1 MGVNKADL
9 QTRPMNQSTKAINP
23 SQKVIRVKSKKK
35 LAKTIFAHL
44 VLILIG
50 LIFLFPFIWLLL
62 SALKTPAEI
71 FVFPPKIIPE
81 VLQWENFVKAFTAM
95 PFLSY
100 TLNTL
105 FLCTVNIVGQ
115 LISAPLVAYSISKIK
130 WKGSKVVFAII
141 ISTMILPGQV
151 TMIPVYIIF
160 AQLGWVNTYLP
171 LTIGAFFGSAF
182 NIFLTRQFIMGI
194 PKELSE
200 AARIDGASELRI
212 FCQIIYPLLLP
223 PLATISI
230 FTFTGVWNDFM
241 GPLIYLNDDRLWTI
255 TLGLQGFLSQ
265 HGGQWELLMAAAT
278 IFTLPSIIIFFIGQK
293 YFMQAGASL
302 SSFK

>member
-1 MGVNKADL
+1 
-9 QTRPMNQSTKAINP
+9 MNASTKPMVTASYEN
-23 SQKVIRVKSKKK
+23 KVGMKIKKK
-35 LAKTIFAHL
+35 KIKSIFSHL
-44 VLILIG
+44 VLGVVG
-50 LIFLFPFIWLLL
+50 LFFLFPFIWLIL
-62 SALKTPAEI
+62 SSLKTPSEI
-71 FVFPPKIIPE
+71 FQFPPTIFPE
-81 VLQWENFVKAFTAM
+81 VPQWDNFIKAFTAM
-95 PFLSY
+95 PFWHY

-105 FLCTVNIVGQ
+105 FLCVVNIIGQ
-115 LISAPLVAYSISKIK
+115 LISAPLTAYSISKIK

-151 TMIPVYIIF
+151 TMIPLYIIF

-194 PKELSE
+194 PNELSE

-212 FCQIIYPLLLP
+212 FLQIIYPLLLP
-223 PLATISI
+223 PLATITI

-241 GPLIYLNDDRLWTI
+241 GPLIYLNDDSLWTI
-255 TLGLQGFLSQ
+255 SLGLQGFLSQ

-278 IFTLPSIIIFFIGQK
+278 IFTIPSILIYFFGQK